1 MILVKHKHI
10 VQYDSCIRA
19 EDAVC
24 YKEYKARNRT
34 AYTEISDLCSRGAK
48 HIEPEKLE
56 LTDVFNGH
64 FLNQTSVH
72 KPAVKTAQSANYT
85 LAANMKLSMCVTP
98 LRYDSDRK
106 S

>member
-1 MILVKHKHI
+1 MLEITLARHKT
-10 VQYDSCIRA
+10 DFT
-19 EDAVC
+19 AVF
-24 YKEYKARNRT
+24 
-34 AYTEISDLCSRGAK
+34 DLCSRGAK

-72 KPAVKTAQSANYT
+72 KPAVKTAERANYT
-85 LAANMKLSMCVTP
+85 LASNMKLSMCVT
-98 LRYDSDRK
+98 LHRNDSDRK